1 MKFLGQAEGHFL
13 AANKADPGDHLAEF
27 YLAYHYAQTRDTAR
41 ATEHVRQA
49 LLLQPE
55 HLASLHLMALLLTSQ
70 GEFAEA
76 LDVVEQTLEE
86 FPDNLSIIALKV
98 RACFSVFIG
107 RIDGGTKSFRN
118 QSSCSTKP
126 HHISFIQQTAV
137 QQNITYIE

>member
-1 MKFLGQAEGHFL
+1 MNYLDQAEKHFL

-27 YLAYHYAQTRDTAR
+27 YLAYHYAQTRSTAK
-41 ATEHVRQA
+41 ATEHVRRA

-98 RACFSVFIG
+98 CDVMRFYRAP
-107 RIDGGTKSFRN
+107 RLR
-118 QSSCSTKP
+118 
-126 HHISFIQQTAV
+126 
-137 QQNITYIE
+137 

>member
-1 MKFLGQAEGHFL
+1 MKFLDQAESHFL

-27 YLAYHYAQTRDTAR
+27 YLAFHYAQTRDAAR
-41 ATEHVRQA
+41 ATEHVRRA

-98 RACFSVFIG
+98 CELIRFYRAHVL
-107 RIDGGTKSFRN
+107 
-118 QSSCSTKP
+118 
-126 HHISFIQQTAV
+126 IS
-137 QQNITYIE
+137 YLS

>member
-1 MKFLGQAEGHFL
+1 MKFLGQAESHFL

-98 RACFSVFIG
+98 FIDQIEALKVSDTN
-107 RIDGGTKSFRN
+107 RFAR
-118 QSSCSTKP
+118 
-126 HHISFIQQTAV
+126 
-137 QQNITYIE
+137 QNLT